1 MSQNLNLNKYKD
13 EKISQ
18 ATGRRKAAIAQ
29 VTIFPGLGSFYINGK
44 SAGLYMN
51 ENPISMAALQAP
63 YDLLGFQ
70 KKFETHV
77 KVYGGGLVAQ
87 AKAIELGIARALA
100 QMSSSSLSGLPQP
113 KVATHETQ
121 DSYRSLLKQRGF
133 LTRDARCKER
143 RKYGLKKARKAPQY
157 SKR

>member
-1 MSQNLNLNKYKD
+1 MSQ
-13 EKISQ
+13 KIKMLSQ

-29 VTIFPGLGSFYINGK
+29 VTIFPGLGEFVINGK
-44 SAGLYMN
+44 PAGFYMN
-51 ENPISMAALQAP
+51 ENPVSMAALQAP

-87 AKAIELGIARALA
+87 AKAVELGIARALA
-100 QMSSSSLSGLPQP
+100 QMSPSS
-113 KVATHETQ
+113 AFARNDETQ
-121 DSYRSLLKQRGF
+121 ESYRSLLKQRGF

-143 RKYGLKKARKAPQY
+143 KKYGLKKARKAPQY